1 LYISFFRFRPKEFDP
16 LSRKRSFALLAA
28 FVALAA
34 LLSACGGG
42 GGGSSED
49 PQKVIE
55 QATFEGVKSGEVDLS
70 LNVKSEGKKSGEVKV
85 ALSGP
90 FQSTGKESL
99 PELGMTAK
107 ANGEADGEKI
117 DFEGG
122 ITVLGDR
129 AYIAYNG
136 KNYEVD
142 PTTFGFI
149 KSGFEESEQE
159 GSKESTGAEASACQE
174 EATSL
179 DLGEFVDNLENEG
192 GEEVDGVETTKLS
205 GDLNPKSAVDA
216 IIKLSETPACS
227 SELKDAGPLP
237 LDELKEESGELTEG
251 VKKAHIEVYVGE
263 SDHIVRKVAAEL
275 TVEPKG
281 SGGKAEVDFELTLG
295 KVNEKV
301 SIKAPAGAEP
311 IEKLFGELGV
321 NPLELLGMLQGGGGT
336 EGLGSLLEG
345 ITGGESGSSGE
356 SSSGGG
362 SPTKELEK
370 LGEKIEVPSAEDSK
384 EFTECL
390 KEAKSASDV
399 QKCTSLME

>member
-1 LYISFFRFRPKEFDP
+1 
-16 LSRKRSFALLAA
+16 LSRRRSFALLAA
-28 FVALAA
+28 FAALAA
-34 LLSACGGG
+34 LLSACGG

-55 QATFEGVKSGEVDLS
+55 QATFEGVKSGEIELS
-70 LNVKSEGKKSGEVKV
+70 LNVKSDGKEGGEVKV
-85 ALSGP
+85 DVSGP

-99 PELGMTAK
+99 PEMGMTATAK
-107 ANGEADGEKI
+107 GEADGEKV

-129 AYIAYNG
+129 AYIAYGG

-149 KSGFEESEQE
+149 KSGFEEAEQE
-159 GSKESTGAEASACQE
+159 GSKESSGAQASACQK

-179 DLGEFVDNLENEG
+179 DLGKFVDNLENEG
-192 GEEVDGVETTKLS
+192 GEEVDGVDTTKLS
-205 GDLNPKSAVDA
+205 GDLNPQNAVDA
-216 IIKLSETPACS
+216 IIKLSESPACS
-227 SELKDAGPLP
+227 SELGDAGPIP
-237 LDELKEESGELTEG
+237 LDELKEQSGELTDAI
-251 VKKAHIEVYVGE
+251 KKAHIEVYVGE
-263 SDHIVRKVAAEL
+263 DDHIVRKVVADL

-281 SGGKAEVDFELTLG
+281 TDEKAEVELELSLG

-311 IEKLFGELGV
+311 IEKLFNEIGV
-321 NPLELLGMLQGGGGT
+321 NPLELLGAIQGGGGS

-345 ITGGESGSSGE
+345 ITGESPSAE
-356 SSSGGG
+356 SAEIT
-362 SPTKELEK
+362 SPEDLSKELEA
-370 LGEKIEVPSAEDSK
+370 LDEETELPSVEDSK
-384 EFTECL
+384 EFAKCL
-390 KEAKSASDV
+390 QEAQSASDV